1 MAGTKYDKIYVDLK
15 RKIETEEYPF
25 QELLPSEYTLIEQY
39 GCARNTLRRAIA
51 QLVTMGYV
59 QSLHGKGVRVI
70 YQPLPPS
77 QYSLGRIESF
87 REASLKNKQ
96 QTQTKVV
103 LFTELI
109 VDKKINA
116 RMMFPIGT
124 EIYYVQRVRYLDN
137 KALIIDHN
145 YFRKDIVP
153 GLTKEICEASV
164 YDYIENVLHQNIVT
178 TKRAVT
184 VERVTGLDDKYLE
197 LNDCNCVAVVS
208 NSTYNADGIMF
219 EFTQSRH
226 RPDYFVFYDQAHRVK
241 Q

>member
-1 MAGTKYDKIYVDLK
+1 MAGTKYDKIYADLK
-15 RKIETEEYPF
+15 EKIETGEYPL
-25 QELLPSEYTLIEQY
+25 QALLPSEYALIEQY

-51 QLVTMGYV
+51 QLATLGYV
-59 QSLHGKGVRVI
+59 QSLQGKGVRVI
-70 YQPLPPS
+70 YQPQPPS

-87 REASLKNKQ
+87 REASLQNKQ

-103 LFTELI
+103 LFAELI
-109 VDKKINA
+109 VNKEIHA
-116 RMMFPIGT
+116 RTMFPIGI

-164 YDYIENVLHQNIVT
+164 YDYIENVLRQNIVT
-178 TKRAVT
+178 TKRTVT
-184 VERVTGLDDKYLE
+184 VERVTDLDDKYLE
-197 LNDCNCVAVVS
+197 LNNCNCVAVVS

-226 RPDYFVFYDQAHRVK
+226 SPDYFVFYDQAHRVK
-241 Q
+241 

>member
-1 MAGTKYDKIYVDLK
+1 MSGIKYDKIYADLK
-15 RKIETEEYPF
+15 SKIEEGVYPF

-70 YQPLPPS
+70 YQPQPPS

-87 REASLKNKQ
+87 REASLHNKQ
-96 QTQTKVV
+96 QAQTKVV
-103 LFTELI
+103 LFTELT
-109 VDKKINA
+109 VNEKIHA
-116 RMMFPIGT
+116 RTLFPIGS
-124 EIYYVQRVRYLDN
+124 EIYYVQRVRYLDG

-153 GLTKEICEASV
+153 GLTIEICEASV
-164 YDYIENVLHQNIVT
+164 YDYIENTLRQNITT

-184 VERVTGLDDKYLE
+184 VERVTALDDKYLE

-226 RPDYFVFYDQAHRVK
+226 RPDYFVFYDQAHRIK
-241 Q
+241 